1 MTKRHWIT
9 IWRHGPYNFS
19 RLFKCIFYELVISF
33 TFFHAGTDLQSLQNR
48 MLGVLLIT
56 RIITVNAA
64 DMHAIWFE
72 RWATFEGR
80 ERNGIYDYKAL
91 VLALI
96 AVEVPWNILLYTI
109 VFLCSY
115 WTIGFENSPAIAGFT
130 YFMFLLL
137 SQFGT
142 GFCYL
147 MASFFPSRTMAGY
160 ANSLFWVILLTFCG
174 LPVPHSGMN
183 DFYRPW
189 LFWADPLRYFFGGSI
204 SSVMHKVNVTCKP
217 RDYAQFISP
226 ANQTCQQYAAD
237 FLSMNAGYLVN
248 PDGTDVCDYCKYST
262 GDDYL
267 DTLDFAYADRW
278 RDWAVFLG
286 FFVLRIL
293 GWFCL
298 GRGC

>member
-1 MTKRHWIT
+1 
-9 IWRHGPYNFS
+9 
-19 RLFKCIFYELVISF
+19 
-33 TFFHAGTDLQSLQNR
+33 

-237 FLSMNAGYLVN
+237 FLSMNAEYLVN